1 MFPDQ
6 FPKVGNIT
14 IFTKNQIWQ
23 GQQSLMRHL
32 EPCLRMTEVLAEVL
46 AEVRQPARAR
56 GRTGPPN
63 FIVEM
68 IGISQKKSILE
79 MKK

>member
-1 MFPDQ
+1 
-6 FPKVGNIT
+6 
-14 IFTKNQIWQ
+14 
-23 GQQSLMRHL
+23 MRHL
-32 EPCLRMTEVLAEVL
+32 EPCLRMTEVL

-68 IGISQKKSILE
+68 FGISQKKSILE

>member
-32 EPCLRMTEVLAEVL
+32 EPCLRMTEVLV
-46 AEVRQPARAR
+46 EVRQPARAR
-56 GRTGPPN
+56 VRTGPPN